1 MTAPTGVGKAGA
13 VLLPDPSPRLA
24 TTEDWRRWRE
34 ARLRM
39 LADSPDAFMTTLAQ
53 AEAQAEGFWRGRV
66 GGEFPTWLVTDDTDT
81 DDTDTAGDAGAVVA
95 TGGVF
100 VPEPDPGRRP
110 TAHVVAMWTA
120 AEARGRGL
128 AARILE
134 TAVAWCREHGFDDV
148 RLHVTEGNA
157 LARRLYLRHGFEP
170 TGDWEPLREGSPLR
184 CEELRLVRTADPA
197 S

>member
-1 MTAPTGVGKAGA
+1 MLSDPT
-13 VLLPDPSPRLA
+13 PRLA
-24 TTEDWRRWRE
+24 TAADWLRYRE

-53 AEAQAEGFWRGRV
+53 AEAQGEEFWRGRV
-66 GGEFPTWLVTDDTDT
+66 GGTFPTWLVT

-100 VPEPDPGRRP
+100 VPEPEGHAP

-134 TAVAWCREHGFDDV
+134 VAVDWCREQGLDEDL

-157 LARRLYLRHGFEP
+157 LARRLYLRHGFSP
-170 TGDWEPLREGSPLR
+170 TGAWEPLREGSPLR
-184 CEELRLVRTADPA
+184 CEELRLARPDADSGDA
-197 S
+197 EG